1 MARINKFK
9 KNQLIQFDNSKKRH
23 YDICC
28 QKRSEVECTVNTI
41 NVLAIVQHH
50 SSLVRS
56 AGTHDRHAI
65 VLVLRIMST
74 NVWALFPVNLFF
86 FQCEEIHWRDEAL
99 VRRDP
104 SPPSCFTSQTE
115 REKETEGDVKC
126 KSTDYD
132 FLSFLL
138 VSLLPV
144 NRDVTVRSCQWE
156 AFVSMRGLKS
166 S

>member
-86 FQCEEIHWRDEAL
+86 FPVWRNPLTRWSTCETRPFTTELLHIPDRKRKRDRGWREMQIYWL
-99 VRRDP
+99 W
-104 SPPSCFTSQTE
+104 
-115 REKETEGDVKC
+115 
-126 KSTDYD
+126 
-132 FLSFLL
+132 LSFFL
-138 VSLLPV
+138 
-144 NRDVTVRSCQWE
+144 TCQFI
-156 AFVSMRGLKS
+156 AGT
-166 S
+166 